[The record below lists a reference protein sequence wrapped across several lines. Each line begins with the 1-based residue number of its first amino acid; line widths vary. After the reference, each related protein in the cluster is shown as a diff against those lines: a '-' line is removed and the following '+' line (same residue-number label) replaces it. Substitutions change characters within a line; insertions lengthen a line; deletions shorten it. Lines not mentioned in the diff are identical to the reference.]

1 MSLSSITQRHIQDYT
16 DADTLEHHWGYADR
30 VIPCTND
37 AGSCEY
43 LDVVYSAH
51 DRGMMYTGIFW
62 LTVAAILIS
71 CGSWRLKAWLEGSPL
86 SRTAPSQKHPPSF
99 ASRLH
104 NTISA
109 VSRRFLMPETA
120 SRPMTAIFGHTTR
133 LQLLVL
139 AMLVGYL
146 SIWSFVGITYNTWI
160 TPVKASPGVY
170 NHRSSVGPWADRVG
184 VLAYALTP
192 LSIMLGARE
201 SLLSTLTG
209 VPYQSFLFLHR
220 WVGYVIVIQSILH
233 TMGWCLVEA
242 RYYQPQPTVWAA
254 FVAQKYII
262 WGFVAFVLLLLLLV
276 FTFPFVYNR
285 LGGYETF
292 RKAHYILAMVYIGAA
307 IGHWKQLACFLIP
320 SIGLWG
326 IDRGLRLVRSFI
338 LHNSGQCPGKQGSF
352 FAPTPAH
359 VSIFEDP
366 ADGDIVRLDFHQPEP
381 MPFEIGK
388 HYYLTFTEGSI
399 WQSHPFTPLNDP
411 EYDIKQV
418 VTDEFTSRERHTLL
432 VPHSYIFR
440 AKGGETK
447 KIAQL
452 VANKI
457 QLAVTE
463 QTTEK
468 ADNSTSPD
476 SSVVVSAASSAAT
489 TPVILTGPYGQGYMD
504 EIADD
509 TNIICVAGGTGI
521 TFVLPVLLR
530 LARAPAPRAGKSQRK
545 LRLIWA
551 IRRQS
556 ALSWIAAELQ
566 RLRDSVHDIQID
578 IYVTDEQPDAASQM
592 FAASPAADD
601 SSSSGGEEKATTAQ
615 PDSASASAPA
625 SVVDVLTHSMTS
637 GGRPDLPTLV
647 SAFTADTITG
657 PTAVVASGPTG
668 MITTLRKAVAES
680 NVPFKVWKGDMRHSV
695 RLIVDD
701 RIE

>member
-1 MSLSSITQRHIQDYT
+1 MSLPSLSRRHIQDYG
-16 DADTLEHHWGYADR
+16 DASSLEPHWGYADR
-30 VIPCTND
+30 VVPCTND
-37 AGSCEY
+37 AGSCAY
-43 LDVVYSAH
+43 LDVVYGAH
-51 DRGMMYTGIFW
+51 DRGMLYTGIFW
-62 LTVAAILIS
+62 LTIAAVLIPWG
-71 CGSWRLKAWLEGSPL
+71 CWRLKTWLEGSPL
-86 SRTAPSQKHPPSF
+86 SRAPPSSQSQPPPF
-99 ASRLH
+99 SSRLH

-109 VSRRFLMPETA
+109 VFRRHLLPETA

-133 LQLLVL
+133 LQLLLL

-146 SIWSFVGITYNTWI
+146 SIWSFVGIWYNTWI
-160 TPVKASPGVY
+160 TPVKASPGLY
-170 NHRSSVGPWADRVG
+170 NRRTSIGPWADRVG

-220 WVGYVIVIQSILH
+220 WVGYVIVIQSIFH

-242 RYYQPQPTVWAA
+242 RYYQPQPTTWTA
-254 FVAQKYII
+254 FVAETYIV
-262 WGFVAFVLLLLLLV
+262 WGFVAFVLLLLLLL
-276 FTFPFVYNR
+276 FTFPVVYNR

-307 IGHWKQLACFLIP
+307 IGHWKQLACFLVP

-326 IDRGLRLVRSFI
+326 IDRGLRLVRTFI
-338 LHNSGQCPGKQGSF
+338 LHSSGQCPGQKGAF
-352 FAPTPAH
+352 FAPMPAQ

-388 HYYLTFTEGSI
+388 HYYICFTEGSV

-411 EYDIKQV
+411 EYDLKQI
-418 VTDEFTSRERHTLL
+418 VTDEYTYRERRTLL
-432 VPHSYIFR
+432 VAHSYILR

-452 VANKI
+452 VAQKI
-457 QLAVTE
+457 QRALAA
-463 QTTEK
+463 QSTEK
-468 ADNSTSPD
+468 ADEADNATPSFSLTA
-476 SSVVVSAASSAAT
+476 SATSAAT
-489 TPVILTGPYGQGYMD
+489 TPVILTGPYGQSYMS

-530 LARAPAPRAGKSQRK
+530 LARAPVARSGKTQRK

-556 ALSWIAAELQ
+556 AVSWVAAELQ
-566 RLRDSVHDIQID
+566 RLHESAHDIQVD
-578 IYVTDEQPDAASQM
+578 IYVTDETPPATPQLFTD
-592 FAASPAADD
+592 SPA
-601 SSSSGGEEKATTAQ
+601 
-615 PDSASASAPA
+615 PAPA
-625 SVVDVLTHSMTS
+625 VGALSRAMTS
-637 GGRPDLPTLV
+637 GGRPNLPALV
-647 SAFTADTITG
+647 SAFTAETIAG
-657 PTAVVASGPTG
+657 PTAVVASGPVG
-668 MITTLRKAVAES
+668 MITALRKAVADS
-680 NVPFKVWKGDMRHSV
+680 NVPSKVWKGDMRHSV